1 MAVTVGV
8 NAGILRVA
16 REVSASSEE
25 LNKSF
30 VRLSSGQRITKAS
43 DDAAGLAVAES
54 LRVKT
59 RIAAVALRN
68 ANDGISAV
76 SIADNALGQIS
87 SILQRQSEL
96 ATQAA
101 NGTFSTTQ
109 RSVIAAEFENL
120 ASEVERIATVTAFN
134 GVQLISGTGQVTLQV
149 GLDTT
154 SVSQL
159 TIQNA
164 AGTLQALGLAAT
176 GSSALTYSLSG
187 TSTPFSQS
195 AAREALAAV
204 TAAIDTLSSRR
215 GTLGVLET
223 RLNTTINSLAVQ
235 RENQSAAETR
245 IRDLDVAEEAATLTR
260 QTILQQVGAS
270 VYGQAN
276 QSPRIALALL
286 Q

>member
-109 RSVIAAEFENL
+109 RSVIA
-120 ASEVERIATVTAFN
+120 AFN

>member
-54 LRVKT
+54 LRVNT

>member
-16 REVSASSEE
+16 REVSASSGE

-30 VRLSSGQRITKAS
+30 VKLSSGQRITKAS

-54 LRVKT
+54 LRLNT
-59 RIAAVALRN
+59 RIATVALRN
-68 ANDGISAV
+68 ANDGISAIA
-76 SIADNALGQIS
+76 IADNALAQIS
-87 SILQRQSEL
+87 NILQRQSEL
-96 ATQAA
+96 ATQAS

-120 ASEVERIATVTAFN
+120 GSEVERIATVTAFN
-134 GVQLISGTGQVTLQV
+134 GVQLISGSGQITLQV
-149 GLDTT
+149 GMDTT

-164 AGTLQALGLAAT
+164 AGTLQALGFADT

-195 AAREALAAV
+195 AARAALQAI

-215 GTLGVLET
+215 GTLGVLES
-223 RLNTTINSLAVQ
+223 RLNTTINSLAVA

-260 QTILQQVGAS
+260 QSILQQVGAS